1 MLIKQLVDRSVGLRV
16 PALVDLI
23 AESPQGL
30 PGVGPRI
37 STRWDQLA
45 EPVTSLRD
53 GIDARIDGDAQGTAR
68 QLLDASRLPLSSPGA
83 ARHRPRITRRCPTFG
98 PTACRALTSSATN
111 VLVNPSGPPGDRTP
125 NPRIKSPLL
134 CRLS

>member
-53 GIDARIDGDAQGTAR
+53 GIDARMDGDAQAPLG
-68 QLLDASRLPLSSPGA
+68 SSSMLPGC
-83 ARHRPRITRRCPTFG
+83 RFRR
-98 PTACRALTSSATN
+98 RAPPATDQ
-111 VLVNPSGPPGDRTP
+111 G
-125 NPRIKSPLL
+125 
-134 CRLS
+134 